1 MNQINPLNKRFAVID
16 IFALRGLNK
25 AIIYTT
31 EKVQIHID
39 RIESIK
45 KIYDYTY
52 VLAEPIFFRCG
63 F

>member
-1 MNQINPLNKRFAVID
+1 MID

-52 VLAEPIFFRCG
+52 VLAEQDFPPRRF
-63 F
+63 